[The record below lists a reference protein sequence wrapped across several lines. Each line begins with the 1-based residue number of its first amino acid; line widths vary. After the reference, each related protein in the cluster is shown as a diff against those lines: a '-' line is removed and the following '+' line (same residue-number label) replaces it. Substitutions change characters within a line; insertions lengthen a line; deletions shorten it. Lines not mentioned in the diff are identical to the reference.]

1 MIKHIYLLVLCI
13 LIVGY
18 TAEVKGGRKN
28 SFQDQEFYIDED
40 VDEQDRSLRGSGDHE
55 GDSTLI
61 DIEGGDDEETWLE
74 GSAYTPQESQL
85 PFGTTDDDDLQIDGS
100 GDDVLEGSGQG
111 VPIQGPPGFLDPSVV
126 GIWEVPTE
134 APETKTTEKESV
146 LDPVLPPKKDKPLHA
161 DNTIPDLPANEG
173 DDKFGDDISNEIDT
187 MSGDTDEQTLHREP
201 EKTSLLDPAILA
213 AVIGGTVVGLLC
225 AVLLVMFIVYRMRK
239 KDEGSYALDEPKRS
253 PHITQYNKNPPKE
266 FYA

>member
-40 VDEQDRSLRGSGDHE
+40 VEQSDRSIAGSGDHE

-61 DIEGGDDEETWLE
+61 DIEDGDDQETWLE

-85 PFGTTDDDDLQIDGS
+85 PFGTSDDDDLRLDGS
-100 GDDVLEGSGQG
+100 GDDEIEFSGEE
-111 VPIQGPPGFLDPSVV
+111 PPFTLDPNLV
-126 GIWEVPTE
+126 IWEDKTE
-134 APETKTTEKESV
+134 APEIKTTEKKEAVSET
-146 LDPVLPPKKDKPLHA
+146 VLPPPKKEKPVHA
-161 DNTIPDLPANEG
+161 DNVIPDLPANEG
-173 DDKFGDDISNEIDT
+173 DDKFGDDISNEIDNV
-187 MSGDTDEQTLHREP
+187 SGDTDEQTLHREP